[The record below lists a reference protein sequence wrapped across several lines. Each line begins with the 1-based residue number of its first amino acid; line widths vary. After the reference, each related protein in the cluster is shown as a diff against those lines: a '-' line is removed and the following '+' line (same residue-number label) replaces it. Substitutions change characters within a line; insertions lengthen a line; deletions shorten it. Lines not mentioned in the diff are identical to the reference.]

1 MTETAVRLLIPEECA
16 LLLVDQQAG
25 LAFGVGSHDR
35 QMLLNNAVALA
46 KTARTFGL
54 PVVACPRPGRRCFLF
69 AGTSRTPI
77 ACS

>member
-54 PVVACPRPGRRCFLF
+54 PVVAVHDQAGDAFYSPGLQ
-69 AGTSRTPI
+69 
-77 ACS
+77 